1 LSIAPEVTRVWAKFP
16 WFTRVFCLVSLLLFT
31 GFIYAPGLDSHFLL
45 DDRLALSGLGNIKE
59 YGIVQYVLDGAT
71 GSSGR
76 PVSSLTFALQHQQ
89 WPDNPFQFKLVN
101 FFIHLL
107 NGCLVFFLARFIFNK
122 IQSINIKSRS
132 LDEQSSRQVDLF
144 ALIVTA
150 LWLLHPMQTSTVL
163 YVVQRMTQLSA
174 FFTLLG
180 LTGYLIYR
188 EIYEKGDAIRGLRGM
203 SLSVFFA
210 TLLGVLAKENGILL
224 PLYVLVI
231 EATLYSSC
239 PRTKIFKYW
248 ASLFLVSPLLI
259 LVAYLVMHF
268 DGHLAKYAYRPFSMG
283 ERLLTQ
289 PVVLI
294 HYLSDI
300 LLPHFKTFTLFHDD
314 FPISK
319 GLLTPPLTVIAILIC
334 GSLIICAIAKRK
346 IWPIVSFGLLWFFAG
361 HTLESSHIGLELYFD
376 HRNYLPSLGIFVVLV
391 WLLFRATQFVDKRI
405 LFFISFIYFSLL
417 TLTTLI
423 EAKTWA
429 DPLKQAIVWQKMH
442 PGSIRAISNLLN
454 MNLKQGHIEEAKKI
468 HKKLSRMMPGDA
480 YLFIKEITISY
491 CFENKPLK
499 DKDWQEIIISA
510 QSAKVLK
517 ISGSMAFSEINN
529 LLTNVEK
536 GYCMPAH
543 IPRFA
548 LLTVVLAQ
556 NPEFKQFRPQLHQI
570 AAFML
575 VQAGDAPAALAN
587 IEEALKFQKTPTRFV
602 LKFQLLMVQE
612 EWAEAEEVL
621 VEFDVYLKHNKK
633 KNIGYRKIL
642 DEMTMELSGHIQ

>member
-1 LSIAPEVTRVWAKFP
+1 MRAA
-16 WFTRVFCLVSLLLFT
+16 CLLCLLLLT
-31 GFIYAPGLDSHFLL
+31 GFIYFPGLDSQFIL
-45 DDRLALSGLGNIKE
+45 DDVLTLSGLGNIKE
-59 YGIVQYVLDGAT
+59 YGIVQYVLDGVT
-71 GSSGR
+71 GSAGR

-89 WPDNPFQFKLVN
+89 WPDNPFQFKLIN
-101 FFIHLL
+101 LFIHFL
-107 NGCLVFFLARFIFNK
+107 NGCLVFLLTRFIFKK
-122 IQSINIKSRS
+122 IQSINIKSRN
-132 LDEQSSRQVDLF
+132 LEEQSSRQADLF
-144 ALIVTA
+144 ALVVTA

-180 LTGYLIYR
+180 LMGYLIYR

-203 SLSVFFA
+203 SVSVFFA

-224 PLYVLVI
+224 PLYILVI

-248 ASLFLVSPLLI
+248 TSLFLVSPLLI
-259 LVAYLVMHF
+259 LITYLVMHF
-268 DGHLAKYAYRPFSMG
+268 DGHLADYAYRPFSMG

-314 FPISK
+314 FPISR

-334 GSLIICAIAKRK
+334 GSLIICGIVKRK
-346 IWPIVSFGLLWFFAG
+346 TWPIVSFGLLWFFAG
-361 HTLESSHIGLELYFD
+361 HILESSHIGLELYFD
-376 HRNYLPSLGIFVVLV
+376 HRNYLSSLGIFILMV
-391 WLLFRATQFVDKRI
+391 WLLFEATKFVNKKVI
-405 LFFISFIYFSLL
+405 FSITIIYFSVLIF
-417 TLTTLI
+417 TTWSQ
-423 EAKTWA
+423 AKTWA
-429 DPLKQAIVWQKMH
+429 DPLGQAVEWQKAH
-442 PGSIRAISNLLN
+442 PESIRAITNLVN
-454 MNLKQGHIEEAKKI
+454 MNLKYGHVEEAKTL
-468 HKKLSRMMPGDA
+468 HKKLSEIMPGDS
-480 YLFIKEITISY
+480 YLFIKDLMISY
-491 CFENKPLK
+491 CIENKPLK
-499 DKDWQEIIISA
+499 DKNWQEIIISA
-510 QSAKVLK
+510 QSAKVSK
-517 ISGSMAFSEINN
+517 ISGSMAFSAINN
-529 LLTNVEK
+529 LLTNIEK
-536 GYCMPAH
+536 GYCIPAH

-556 NPEFKQFRPQLHQI
+556 NPEFKRFRPQLHQI

-575 VQAGDAPAALAN
+575 VQAGDVPAALAN

-612 EWAEAEEVL
+612 KWTEAEEVL
-621 VEFDVYLKHNKK
+621 IDFDAYLKHNKK

-642 DEMTMELSGHIQ
+642 DEMTMELNGHIQ